1 MPRSLH
7 ISWAAA
13 TLLACFAAQAHEP
26 GAHVHGAAE
35 LRVTVDGNQLDIAL
49 ESPLDNML
57 GFEHAPRTDKERSA
71 VRAMA
76 AKLRQAQNLFVPT
89 AAAQCTLSSVQL
101 ESGALAPELLG
112 EPKPTQPEAKKDE
125 DGHADLDA
133 SFGWRCA
140 APEKLTGM
148 DVRLLQAFPGLR
160 KLNVQVVGPR
170 GQSATVLSA
179 GQRAVKW

>member
-1 MPRSLH
+1 MLRSMQV
-7 ISWAAA
+7 SWAAA
-13 TLLACFAAQAHEP
+13 ALVACFAASAHEP

-35 LRVTVDGNQLDIAL
+35 LRVTVDGNELDIEL
-49 ESPLDNML
+49 ESPLDNVL
-57 GFEHAPRTDKERSA
+57 GFEHAPRTDKERGA

-76 AKLRQAQNLFVPT
+76 LKLRQAQNLFEPT

-101 ESGALAPELLG
+101 ESAALAPELLG
-112 EPKPTQPEAKKDE
+112 EPKPAQPEAKKDE

-148 DVRLLQAFPGLR
+148 DVRLMQAFPGLR
-160 KLNVQVVGPR
+160 KLTVQVVGPR
-170 GQSATVLSA
+170 GQSSTVLSPS
-179 GQRAVKW
+179 QRTVKW

>member
-1 MPRSLH
+1 MHRSLR

-13 TLLACFAAQAHEP
+13 ALVACFAASAAEP

-49 ESPLDNML
+49 ESPLDNVL
-57 GFEHAPRTDKERSA
+57 GFEHAPRTDPERGA

-76 AKLRQAQNLFVPT
+76 AKLRQAQNLFAPT
-89 AAAQCTLSSVQL
+89 AVAQCTLSSVQL
-101 ESGALAPELLG
+101 ESAALAPELLG
-112 EPKPTQPEAKKDE
+112 EPKPAQPEAKKDE

-148 DVRLLQAFPGLR
+148 DVRLLQAFPGFR

-170 GQSATVLSA
+170 GQSSTVLSPSE
-179 GQRAVKW
+179 RTVRW